1 MRPLPF
7 QSAWQVSFQESR
19 PRVQPQ
25 EEAQEEPAVLTFL
38 TRWGRVVQAWV
49 VSVKH
54 DKYKQVRLLPE
65 TAKLIERFRRK
76 NPEFASTPKL
86 VNVIVLNWL
95 EGRVK

>member
-1 MRPLPF
+1 M
-7 QSAWQVSFQESR
+7 
-19 PRVQPQ
+19 
-25 EEAQEEPAVLTFL
+25 
-38 TRWGRVVQAWV
+38 VQAWV